1 LPGPLLRRD
10 VQDYDDLKRTARFF
24 SVTYGTLVNQT
35 GGIMDFAGTLYTA
48 TETQVGVVLI
58 HGTWGNPSQFN
69 SLTELMKNKGY
80 MVHAPLMPWS
90 KIRGYDVDYSAALKI
105 VTGNIDELRKSGS
118 TIIVLAGH
126 SKGANAAIAY
136 AAYGREKIDA
146 VIAIAPGHTPDRV
159 RNHESIQSSLTKA
172 REMIE
177 SGNGDMQALFTHRN
191 NGRYADITMTAAAYF
206 SYYDPEGI
214 GSMPLSTSK
223 ITQGIPLVWILA
235 GTTDVL
241 YDQSRDY
248 VFEKWPH
255 SLPGIMLR
263 CSCSEE

>member
-1 LPGPLLRRD
+1 
-10 VQDYDDLKRTARFF
+10 
-24 SVTYGTLVNQT
+24 
-35 GGIMDFAGTLYTA
+35 MDFAGTLYTA
-48 TETQVGVVLI
+48 TENQVGVVLI

-126 SKGANAAIAY
+126 SKGANAAI
-136 AAYGREKIDA
+136 GREKIDA